1 MVTILDMSHHLGL
14 SLRSR
19 LWRSLEENMF
29 DKIWSILLQEARW
42 PFKLLFVAAIALLFI
57 SVTGCSA
64 TPAMMDDCPS
74 YFNAEKDIDK
84 CKKRVLFREDRAF
97 QARQLEAMKEQC
109 NAQDRVW
116 VKIGYNEGCA
126 NRVELQRLFY

>member
-1 MVTILDMSHHLGL
+1 
-14 SLRSR
+14 
-19 LWRSLEENMF
+19 MF
-29 DKIWSILLQEARW
+29 DRIWSILLEEARW

-97 QARQLEAMKEQC
+97 KESQLEARRELCSVQK
-109 NAQDRVW
+109 RVW
-116 VKIGYNEGCA
+116 VKIGYNEACA
-126 NRVELQRLFY
+126 DRAEINRLFY